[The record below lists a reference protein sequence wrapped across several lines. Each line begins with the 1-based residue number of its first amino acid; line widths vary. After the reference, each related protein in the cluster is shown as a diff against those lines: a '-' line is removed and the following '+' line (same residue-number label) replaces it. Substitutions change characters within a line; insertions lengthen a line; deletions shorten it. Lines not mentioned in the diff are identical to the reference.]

1 MSESKSSS
9 ENGTVNG
16 TVLIFPCA
24 GATNL
29 GQLSTRLGIEMEN
42 RGLGTFKCTAGIGS
56 QRSDFLIAAARC
68 DKIIAIDGCDFN
80 CSMKMLRRAGF
91 ETDCHLILTKELG
104 MKLNREMNISDSL
117 VSESMEKLADKL

>member
-9 ENGTVNG
+9 SDG

-56 QRSDFLIAAARC
+56 QRSDFLIAATRC
-68 DKIIAIDGCDFN
+68 NKIIAIDGCDFN

-91 ETDCHLILTKELG
+91 ETDRHLILTKELG

>member
-1 MSESKSSS
+1 MPESKSSS
-9 ENGTVNG
+9 SDG

-42 RGLGTFKCTAGIGS
+42 RGLGTFKCTSGIGS

-91 ETDCHLILTKELG
+91 EADRHIILTRELG
-104 MKLNREMNISDSL
+104 MKLNRELNVPDTL
-117 VSESMEKLADKL
+117 LSESIEKLADKL